1 MGNLCP
7 AGEAKA
13 TTPILT
19 PETKEGEGAV
29 LSDDYVVLGGALG
42 YGRSA
47 TVR

>member
-7 AGEAKA
+7 PGEA

-19 PETKEGEGAV
+19 PETKVGEGAV
-29 LSDDYVVLGGALG
+29 LSDDYAVLGGALG
-42 YGRSA
+42 FGRSA